1 MNSLR
6 IHSSAGLMLM
16 PEWCFPDQ
24 VNSSKVILQCSQT
37 GVWGCTFTLTSCL
50 VDVEEMIS

>member
-37 GVWGCTFTLTSCL
+37 GV
-50 VDVEEMIS
+50 